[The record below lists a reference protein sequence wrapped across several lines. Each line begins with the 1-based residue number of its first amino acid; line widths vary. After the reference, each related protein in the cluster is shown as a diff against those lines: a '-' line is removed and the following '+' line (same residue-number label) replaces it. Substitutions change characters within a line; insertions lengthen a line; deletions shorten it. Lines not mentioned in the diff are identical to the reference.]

1 LTYVGAIGRN
11 LLRVSNILNTIGPIV
26 DLTPGSISIAVER
39 LVEKGLVSRVESAED
54 RRVRMVALTPDGK
67 NLIVAAFHKHVAQMR
82 RVFSELSAEELR
94 DFEMTLKGWENVL
107 PR

>member
-1 LTYVGAIGRN
+1 
-11 LLRVSNILNTIGPIV
+11 
-26 DLTPGSISIAVER
+26 
-39 LVEKGLVSRVESAED
+39 
-54 RRVRMVALTPDGK
+54 MVALTPDGK
-67 NLIVAAFHKHVAQMR
+67 NLIIAAFHKHVAQMR